1 MIVRLL
7 MALASS
13 VLFILSSARAVAVAA
28 DAPDLALYQQHCAAC
43 HLPDG
48 AGVPGAFPPLAGRV
62 DAIAADPSGRRYLVA
77 VISKGLTGALDVDGT
92 TYQGVMPAQSGLSDE
107 QVAQLLNG
115 LRSLGAPSTGGEA
128 FTATEVARL
137 RAADAGLGMQA
148 VSSLRPAIAKK
159 SRPAP

>member
-7 MALASS
+7 MTLASS
-13 VLFILSSARAVAVAA
+13 MLFMVSSARVLAA
-28 DAPDLALYQQHCAAC
+28 DAPDLALYQRHCAAC

-62 DAIAADPSGRRYLVA
+62 DTIAADPSGRRYLVA

-92 TYQGVMPAQSGLSDE
+92 MYQGVMPPQGGLSDE

-115 LRSLGAPSTGGEA
+115 LRSLGAPSTGGAA

-137 RAADAGLGMQA
+137 RVADAALGMQS
-148 VSSLRPAIAKK
+148 VSGLRPAVARQA
-159 SRPAP
+159 RPAP

>member
-1 MIVRLL
+1 MILRLL
-7 MALASS
+7 MALAGS
-13 VLFILSSARAVAVAA
+13 VLFIVSSTRAVAA
-28 DAPDLALYQQHCAAC
+28 DAQDLALYQQRCAAC

-92 TYQGVMPAQSGLSDE
+92 TYQGVMPAQGGLSDE

-115 LRSLGAPSTGGEA
+115 LRFLGTPSAGGEA

-137 RAADAGLGMQA
+137 RAADADLGMQG
-148 VSSLRPAIAKK
+148 VVSLRPAVAKK
-159 SRPAP
+159 SQRAP